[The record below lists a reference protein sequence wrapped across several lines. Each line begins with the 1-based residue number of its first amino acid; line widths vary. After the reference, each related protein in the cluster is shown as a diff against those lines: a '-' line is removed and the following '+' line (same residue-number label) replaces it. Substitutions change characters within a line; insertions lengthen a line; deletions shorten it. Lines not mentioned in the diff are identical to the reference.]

1 MTLKFAGH
9 CQLHSRD
16 AFRRNWNI
24 ISPLIKDTKILGRKC
39 EMTGSATHRDDLSL
53 QETKKDG
60 RRRMISSISV
70 DIHCE

>member
-24 ISPLIKDTKILGRKC
+24 ISPLIKDMKILGHKC
-39 EMTGSATHRDDLSL
+39 DMTCSATYRNGSSL
-53 QETKKDG
+53 QKKQTD
-60 RRRMISSISV
+60 
-70 DIHCE
+70 EEE

>member
-24 ISPLIKDTKILGRKC
+24 ISPLIKDMKILGHKC
-39 EMTGSATHRDDLSL
+39 DMTCSTSYRNDLSL
-53 QETKKDG
+53 QEMKKDG
-60 RRRMISSISV
+60 RRRMN
-70 DIHCE
+70 

>member
-24 ISPLIKDTKILGRKC
+24 ISPLIKDMKILGHKVRHD
-39 EMTGSATHRDDLSL
+39 MLSHI
-53 QETKKDG
+53 QK
-60 RRRMISSISV
+60 
-70 DIHCE
+70 

>member
-24 ISPLIKDTKILGRKC
+24 ISPLIKDMKILGHTC
-39 EMTGSATHRDDLSL
+39 DMTCSAKYRNDSSL
-53 QETKKDG
+53 QKKDG

-70 DIHCE
+70 ATHCE